1 MRMGQ
6 PGTRVSLT
14 LARAFPGDEMD
25 RGGETRRD
33 SKIEIVRA
41 AALVLELWVT
51 PLLPSFLL
59 NSILVILSFSPSH
72 FPPLL
77 LLFHIFPLISDLL
90 FNQSERW
97 NNFLPCTLYSIL
109 RNAINFLNYSLK
121 KLVGIDKAQ
130 SVEEYQHHLSDVE
143 KNKVNRL

>member
-51 PLLPSFLL
+51 PLLPPFLL

-109 RNAINFLNYSLK
+109 RNKFFKLFFK
-121 KLVGIDKAQ
+121 KTGWNRQSAKCGRISTSFVGC
-130 SVEEYQHHLSDVE
+130 
-143 KNKVNRL
+143 